1 MLTLD
6 TSQPPIYLWP
16 QPTLVLTERGH
27 LCNPNKLSWLNIAPE
42 TLKWGSQSV
51 MESTHNQAHP
61 YMHSQ
66 IINK

>member
-6 TSQPPIYLWP
+6 TSQPPINLWP
-16 QPTLVLTERGH
+16 QPILALTERGH

-42 TLKWGSQSV
+42 APKWDSGFV
-51 MESTHNQAHP
+51 MESTHNQAQP